1 VPANLAE
8 ENPLIICEICGAAN
22 REFDEQCRVC
32 GQALVAADA
41 VQPAPV
47 VAQSQASSAQPEA
60 PAAPLQAASA
70 SAPMQEPQNAPRPVQ
85 PSPVIAPQSPL
96 DRLASMGSAPATSA
110 PPMLRK
116 SLEDDVMA
124 MEGDLDP
131 PFSSFNQAG
140 GRLLSSREPLQLISA
155 SDLPD
160 WIRQI
165 ADADAVKAQEEA
177 LKAAEEPEA
186 QSDFQRSLQTD
197 ANASGPSTS
206 WLTKSTGPLQ

>member
-1 VPANLAE
+1 
-8 ENPLIICEICGAAN
+8 
-22 REFDEQCRVC
+22 
-32 GQALVAADA
+32 
-41 VQPAPV
+41 
-47 VAQSQASSAQPEA
+47 
-60 PAAPLQAASA
+60 
-70 SAPMQEPQNAPRPVQ
+70 
-85 PSPVIAPQSPL
+85 
-96 DRLASMGSAPATSA
+96 
-110 PPMLRK
+110 
-116 SLEDDVMA
+116 MA

-206 WLTKSTGPLQ
+206 WLTKSTGPLQSSDPWDSPDATKSSMNAEPASQVPAAPAYPTIMPTPTYMPETSAAQSSGKRLSFGLSGQGSGERRPIYTSKPFMIAAIVVLILLLVVLM